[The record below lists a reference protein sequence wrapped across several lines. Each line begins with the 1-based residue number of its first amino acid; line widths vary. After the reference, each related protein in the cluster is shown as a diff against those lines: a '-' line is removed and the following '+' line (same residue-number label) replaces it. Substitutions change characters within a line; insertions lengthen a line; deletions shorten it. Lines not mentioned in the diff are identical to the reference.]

1 MSRAAAPAAR
11 LTDPPVLCSTLHS
24 PDLGSRCDL
33 LSLLLLTGQGML
45 PGPALRALRPAPT
58 SPSRPPRTSLAP
70 GEMCA
75 GQQSPPTLARRA
87 RPSRPR
93 AASPP
98 ARRPP
103 RAQHGNREQQGQPL
117 RQGHRGSLTSPVQE
131 VAPQPSPLVLPL
143 KAKLACP
150 LLWAAPFD
158 ALRRGDTSA
167 PRVGVLQ
174 ALPPPR
180 HTPWFLLC
188 HLQDSTARQALALG
202 RLPRATCC
210 HPTGPVRAP
219 SLPAQTRGPGG
230 QGTHRRSA
238 ACEAWR
244 LSSSTSHPAQVLCSH
259 HAGEDGRAGH
269 GLAAKRAQ
277 LMSPARAHAARRPD
291 AARSAGRMGG
301 KEALKLASA

>member
-167 PRVGVLQ
+167 PQVGVLQ
-174 ALPPPR
+174 ALPPPATRPGFYFVTCKTPPHVR
-180 HTPWFLLC
+180 HWRWAVCLVPPAATRLVPCVRPRFP
-188 HLQDSTARQALALG
+188 HRPAARGGRGPTAALRLAKPG
-202 RLPRATCC
+202 ACLPRRATPPRYFA
-210 HPTGPVRAP
+210 HTTQVRTG
-219 SLPAQTRGPGG
+219 
-230 QGTHRRSA
+230 
-238 ACEAWR
+238 E
-244 LSSSTSHPAQVLCSH
+244 
-259 HAGEDGRAGH
+259 
-269 GLAAKRAQ
+269 LATA
-277 LMSPARAHAARRPD
+277 
-291 AARSAGRMGG
+291 
-301 KEALKLASA
+301 

>member
-24 PDLGSRCDL
+24 PDLGSRCNL

-75 GQQSPPTLARRA
+75 GQQSPPTLARQA

-103 RAQHGNREQQGQPL
+103 RAQHGNREQQAQPL

-174 ALPPPR
+174 ALPPPATRPGFYFVTCKTPPHVR
-180 HTPWFLLC
+180 HWRWAVCLVPPAATRLVPCVRPRFP
-188 HLQDSTARQALALG
+188 HRPAARGGRGPTAALRLAKPG
-202 RLPRATCC
+202 ACLPRRATPPRYFA
-210 HPTGPVRAP
+210 HTTQVRTG
-219 SLPAQTRGPGG
+219 
-230 QGTHRRSA
+230 
-238 ACEAWR
+238 E
-244 LSSSTSHPAQVLCSH
+244 
-259 HAGEDGRAGH
+259 
-269 GLAAKRAQ
+269 LATA
-277 LMSPARAHAARRPD
+277 
-291 AARSAGRMGG
+291 
-301 KEALKLASA
+301 